1 MSEPGGSEKRV
12 SERRPASWFGGGF
25 TIARLFGI
33 PVIIAPSWFLV
44 ALLFLAQ
51 TGPSNYWGASTG
63 TRGAA
68 AYWIAGALLVVLYIS
83 VLLHELTHSLV
94 ARAMGLPVR
103 RIVLQLLGGVSEITE
118 EPKTPGVEYLI
129 SVAGPMTSLLLAGLG
144 WALVAALPTP
154 GYPRTIAFFFAWINT
169 VVGVFNLLP
178 GLPLDGGRVLRSVLW
193 WFTRDKLSA
202 TRRSAYAGRGVAL
215 ALVAVAV
222 QLTTVRSVNAQV
234 DFLFLL
240 FIAFF
245 MWVGAGQSLNNLRL
259 GMVIPHLAARAL
271 SRRALPVTA
280 DVPLAEAVRRAHESG
295 SRALVVV
302 DSRGVPD
309 GIVSEAEVAGIPEE
323 RRPWVNVGSLSR
335 HVDEDI
341 RLPVELAGQD
351 LLTAMQ
357 KRPAPEYLVVEPGGS
372 VYGVLAQADVVAA
385 LRAAR

>member
-1 MSEPGGSEKRV
+1 MSEPAGSGGNAPQ
-12 SERRPASWFGGGF
+12 RRPATWLGGGF
-25 TIARLFGI
+25 TIARIFGI
-33 PVIIAPSWFLV
+33 PVIVAPSWFLV
-44 ALLFLAQ
+44 ALLFLGQAG
-51 TGPSNYWGASTG
+51 TSNYWGVTAG
-63 TRGAA
+63 HG
-68 AYWIAGALLVVLYIS
+68 AGAYGVALVLLVVLYVS

-118 EPKTPGVEYLI
+118 EPRTPGVEYLI
-129 SVAGPMTSLLLAGLG
+129 SVAGPMTSLLLAGVG
-144 WALVAALPTP
+144 WALLAALPAA
-154 GYPRTIAFFFAWINT
+154 GYPREITFFFAWINT

-193 WFTRDKLSA
+193 WFSRDKLSA
-202 TRRSAYAGRGVAL
+202 TRRSAYAGRGVSL

-222 QLTTVRSVNAQV
+222 QASTIHSVNAEV

-245 MWVGAGQSLNNLRL
+245 MWVGAGQSLNQLRIGVVL
-259 GMVIPHLAARAL
+259 PHLAARTL

-280 DVPLAEAVRRAHESG
+280 DLPLAEAVRRANDTG

-302 DSRGVPD
+302 DSRGEPD
-309 GIVSEAEVAGIPEE
+309 GIVSEAEVSTIPED
-323 RRPWVNVGSLSR
+323 RRPWVNVGSLAH
-335 HVDEDI
+335 HVDAEI
-341 RLPVELAGQD
+341 RLPVDLAGQD

-357 KRPAPEYLVVEPGGS
+357 RRPATEYLVVDAGGR